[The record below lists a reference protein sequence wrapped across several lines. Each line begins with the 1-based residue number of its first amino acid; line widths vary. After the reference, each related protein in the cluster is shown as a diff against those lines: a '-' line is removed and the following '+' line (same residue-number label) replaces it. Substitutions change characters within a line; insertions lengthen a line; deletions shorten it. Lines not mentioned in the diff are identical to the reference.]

1 MTNILFKM
9 QTQTHSTNPRVNP
22 IPEETINAILKAIH
36 DTGINPLPFLEMFS
50 AADPLQIFSDCRY
63 LLFQSVYEK
72 YQAEAALGAFRPEM
86 ATCSALLY
94 EMFYDIEQDF
104 RNEVM

>member
-1 MTNILFKM
+1 M
-9 QTQTHSTNPRVNP
+9 QTKTHSTRPNASP
-22 IPEETINAILKAIH
+22 IPQETINAILKAIH

-50 AADPLQIFSDCRY
+50 GADPLQIFSQCRY

-72 YQAEAALGAFRPEM
+72 YEGEAALGAFRPEM

-104 RNEVM
+104 RKEVM